1 MGEYTDDFVLVY
13 LDNILVF
20 STTEHEHKHHLRLVF
35 QRLGEH
41 KLKAKLKKCEFGKP
55 CVNYLGHIIGS
66 GEVYVD
72 KDKVAAVAN
81 WEPPKD
87 IKGV

>member
-1 MGEYTDDFVLVY
+1 M
-13 LDNILVF
+13 
-20 STTEHEHKHHLRLVF
+20 
-35 QRLGEH
+35 
-41 KLKAKLKKCEFGKP
+41 KCEFSKP
-55 CVNYLGHIIGS
+55 RVKYLGHIMGS

-72 KDKVAAVAN
+72 KDKVAAVAK